1 MPTAALGSTAA
12 IHDTEDV
19 RRRLA
24 RLVSCYT
31 SACLP
36 YPPQTRRA
44 ACRCAYQGRENGAR
58 LMGGSVRARAP
69 DWGGCSYDGE
79 GKGGAHRDREVQG
92 RWRRTIAAWTATWKG
107 LLAAE
112 GVAYAV
118 LVRGRGTDGRDGTEG
133 LIVSVYACSV
143 GQASSS
149 RRQAGRWLWTRGQ
162 YITI

>member
-1 MPTAALGSTAA
+1 
-12 IHDTEDV
+12 
-19 RRRLA
+19 
-24 RLVSCYT
+24 
-31 SACLP
+31 
-36 YPPQTRRA
+36 
-44 ACRCAYQGRENGAR
+44 

-133 LIVSVYACSV
+133 
-143 GQASSS
+143 
-149 RRQAGRWLWTRGQ
+149 
-162 YITI
+162 